1 MIIALAYAEMLRYM
15 GGVPLLKHSVAANE
29 EMHYPRNT
37 FAETVDY
44 IVQLLDEAAPALEW
58 KASDTDA
65 GRMTK
70 AGAMA
75 LKLRVLLFAGVPDF
89 QFGDAVPCQSR
100 CIFLLR
106 ELRSGTLG
114 QGS

>member
-1 MIIALAYAEMLRYM
+1 MDLYRECGPDSGYYLLGPQGTRGRGEDDHCACLCRNVALY

-58 KASDTDA
+58 KASV
-65 GRMTK
+65 RM
-70 AGAMA
+70 
-75 LKLRVLLFAGVPDF
+75 
-89 QFGDAVPCQSR
+89 QAV
-100 CIFLLR
+100 
-106 ELRSGTLG
+106 
-114 QGS
+114 